1 MKRDMG
7 NYLCVPVSQSWLA
20 AHLREDYMCKGRICS
35 ESGHQAVA
43 KDKDNE
49 KIKNKRQQI
58 KDIKSK
64 TKHTKMENTK
74 TNTKCLNKGIWN
86 GGEW

>member
-1 MKRDMG
+1 
-7 NYLCVPVSQSWLA
+7 
-20 AHLREDYMCKGRICS
+20 MCKDGICS

-64 TKHTKMENTK
+64 TKYTKMENTK
-74 TNTKCLNKGIWN
+74 TNTNCLNKGIWN
-86 GGEW
+86 EGEW

>member
-7 NYLCVPVSQSWLA
+7 NYLCVPASQSWLA
-20 AHLREDYMCKGRICS
+20 AHLREDYMCKDGICS

-49 KIKNKRQQI
+49 KY
-58 KDIKSK
+58 KDKK
-64 TKHTKMENTK
+64 
-74 TNTKCLNKGIWN
+74 
-86 GGEW
+86 

>member
-1 MKRDMG
+1 MG

-20 AHLREDYMCKGRICS
+20 AHLREDYMCKDGICS

-49 KIKNKRQQI
+49 KKYKDKRHKIKDKTYKDGKYKNKH
-58 KDIKSK
+58 KVL
-64 TKHTKMENTK
+64 E
-74 TNTKCLNKGIWN
+74 
-86 GGEW
+86 